1 MTRLAVLGDGK
12 IGGEVAYLASL
23 LGLAD
28 DFVLYDSA
36 EPFLRSQIL
45 DLQHTGLEMSIS
57 TNWRDA
63 SEADICV
70 FSAGLPRT
78 PDVLTRADL
87 LEANLPVAAIC
98 THALRRF
105 SGVLITVTN
114 PMDPNNYYLCRH
126 IGLEPHQCIGFGG
139 QLDSSRFGIYLKEK
153 GIDGT
158 PWVIGEHGEYQVPLF
173 SRLPSKVPDTTRE
186 SLLDRLRSSSMEI
199 IKGKGGTVFGPAYHI
214 AELIRIISRDER
226 KLITCSCVLSGE
238 YGFKDISIGVPAV
251 VGREGVREIK
261 EWELDDWEQQHF
273 TASGN
278 FVAGLCGQLEF

>member
-1 MTRLAVLGDGK
+1 MTRLAVLGVGK

-36 EPFLRSQIL
+36 EPFLQSQVL
-45 DLQHTGLEMSIS
+45 DLQHTGLDMSIS

-63 SEADICV
+63 SEADICI

-78 PDVLTRADL
+78 PDILTRADL
-87 LEANLPVAAIC
+87 LSANLPVAALC

-105 SGVLITVTN
+105 NGVLITVTN

-139 QLDSSRFGIYLKEK
+139 QLDSARLGLYLKEK
-153 GIDGT
+153 EIGGT

-173 SRLPSKVPDTTRE
+173 SRLDAKVPSEARE
-186 SLLDRLRSSSMEI
+186 SILARLRTSSMEI
-199 IKGKGGTVFGPAYHI
+199 IKGKGGTVFGPARHI
-214 AELIRIISRDER
+214 A
-226 KLITCSCVLSGE
+226 
-238 YGFKDISIGVPAV
+238 
-251 VGREGVREIK
+251 
-261 EWELDDWEQQHF
+261 
-273 TASGN
+273 
-278 FVAGLCGQLEF
+278 